1 MNAPFFRRGLIP
13 RVAAS
18 PPRRRGPR
26 LRALA
31 DTLLGKMVTL
41 LLAAFALLLGIG
53 TFVVLAGGAP
63 LGVRPNVV
71 YGLVLSNLVV
81 LLLLGSVLAG
91 RLTRVWVERR
101 RGSAGSR
108 LHVRLVLLFSVVAV
122 TPAIVV
128 AVFATFFF
136 DLGIQSWFN
145 DRVRTALQ
153 ESLQVSRGYLEEH
166 RNNIR
171 ADAFG
176 MANDLARAGRLLA
189 NDPNAFGEVLA
200 TQTALR
206 GLTEAVIYEPVTGQV
221 IASAGL
227 MDGFG
232 VTPPP
237 TWATQQARGGD
248 VVVLGTDDSTRV
260 RAVVSLDS
268 TPTLMLLIG
277 RPVDPQIL
285 DHMSRTET
293 AVAEY
298 NRLDQN
304 RFGLQVT
311 LALIFALVALLV
323 LLAAVLIGLVLANQ
337 IARPIGR
344 LITAAERVRAGDLG
358 VRVPEAA
365 TGDEV
370 AGLSRAFNRMTGQL
384 AAQRSELMD
393 AYSQIDSRRRFTEAV
408 LSGVSAGVIGL
419 DEQGRV
425 ELPNRAAS
433 ELLELDMMGA
443 IGRPLGEVVPEFEDL
458 MRQARDAPDR
468 AHTAELQLGPPARRR
483 TLLVRIGADRKASRD
498 AAARAEIARAEAA
511 RGDGNWRG
519 FGFVATFDDI
529 TELQAAQRK
538 AAWADV
544 ARRIA
549 HEIKNPLTP
558 IQLAAERLKRR
569 FAKEIQSDPETFTQ
583 CADTIVRHVGDIGRM
598 VDEFSA
604 FARMPQPVIRPE
616 DVGRVAR
623 EALILQR
630 TAHPEITY
638 ATDLPE
644 RGPVVPCDRRLLGQ
658 ALSNLLLNAADAVA
672 MRPGAGRIEVSLRIM
687 AADHEAGGGEVVIG
701 VADDGIGLPQG
712 DRARLT
718 EPYVTHKPKGTGLG
732 LAIVKKIMEDHGGR
746 VVLEDRPARAD
757 WPGPGTVSTLWL
769 PAGAPPGVTQA
780 LPRGIAATN
789 RRDGIREAMPDA
801 ATVEALP
808 RELPVR
814 THDGA

>member
-1 MNAPFFRRGLIP
+1 VNAPF
-13 RVAAS
+13 
-18 PPRRRGPR
+18 PRRSLAPEATEDGDGQPR
-26 LRALA
+26 TTLLRRLVDLALGKVVTLVLATFALA
-31 DTLLGKMVTL
+31 
-41 LLAAFALLLGIG
+41 LGII
-53 TFVVLAGGAP
+53 TFVVLAGGGS
-63 LGVRPNVV
+63 LGVQPNIVF
-71 YGLVLSNLVV
+71 GLVLANLIV
-81 LLLLGSVLAG
+81 LLGLGSVIAG

-171 ADAFG
+171 ADALG
-176 MANDLARAGRLLA
+176 MAADLARAGRLLA
-189 NDPNAFGEVLA
+189 DDPNGFGEVLA

-206 GLTEAVIYEPVTGQV
+206 GLTEAVIFEPVTGQV

-227 MDGFG
+227 MAGFG
-232 VTPPP
+232 ITPPP
-237 TWATQQARGGD
+237 HSATDQARNGD

-260 RAVVSLDS
+260 RAVVALDS
-268 TPTLMLLIG
+268 TPALMLLIG

-285 DHMSRTET
+285 DHMNHTET

-304 RFGLQVT
+304 RFGLQIT

-337 IARPIGR
+337 IARPVGR
-344 LITAAERVRAGDLG
+344 LILAAERVRAGDLS
-358 VRVPEAA
+358 VRVPEVAS
-365 TGDEV
+365 GDEV

-384 AAQRSELMD
+384 GAQRAELMD

-419 DEQGRV
+419 DEQGRI

-433 ELLELDMMGA
+433 NLLGIDMLGA
-443 IGRPLGEVVPEFEDL
+443 IGRTLSDVVPEFADL
-458 MRQARDAPDR
+458 VAQAREAPDS
-468 AHTAELQLGPPARRR
+468 AHTAELQLGPPAKRR
-483 TLLVRIGADRKASRD
+483 TLLVRIGADRSAPG
-498 AAARAEIARAEAA
+498 AEA
-511 RGDGNWRG
+511 RSGD

-529 TELQAAQRK
+529 TELQSAQRK
-538 AAWADV
+538 AAWSDV

-558 IQLAAERLKRR
+558 IQLAAERLKRK
-569 FAKEIQSDPETFTQ
+569 FAKEITSDPETFTQ

-604 FARMPQPVIRPE
+604 FARMPQPVIKPE
-616 DVGRVAR
+616 DISRIVR
-623 EALILQR
+623 EAMVLPR
-630 TAHPEITY
+630 TAHPQIAY
-638 ATDLPE
+638 VAHLPDS
-644 RGPVVPCDRRLLGQ
+644 GPMAACDRRLIGQ
-658 ALSNLLLNAADAVA
+658 ALTNLLQNAADAVA
-672 MRPGAGRIEVSLRIM
+672 MREGAGRIEVSLHVE
-687 AADHEAGGGEVVIG
+687 AAEVAVT
-701 VADDGIGLPQG
+701 VADDGIGLPHE

-746 VVLEDRPARAD
+746 LVLEDRPARAD
-757 WPGPGTVSTLWL
+757 WEGPGT
-769 PAGAPPGVTQA
+769 
-780 LPRGIAATN
+780 AATLFLA
-789 RRDGIREAMPDA
+789 IR
-801 ATVEALP
+801 TN
-808 RELPVR
+808 
-814 THDGA
+814 DGA